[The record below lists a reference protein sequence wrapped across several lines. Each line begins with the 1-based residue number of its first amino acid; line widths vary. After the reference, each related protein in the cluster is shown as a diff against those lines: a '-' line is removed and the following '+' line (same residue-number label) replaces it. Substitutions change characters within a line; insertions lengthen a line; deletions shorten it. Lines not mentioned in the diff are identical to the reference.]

1 MLFTTLWA
9 YRTSYK
15 VITQF
20 MPFELVYGTQPIM
33 LTKFM
38 VSTKRIK
45 DISTKDLNQA
55 IHVRMGELVWLDEKH
70 WCVNENINH
79 TLEEKHVFSTTLCD

>member
-1 MLFTTLWA
+1 MGIFLVKLVNANCIDWDVMFFTTLWA

-15 VITQF
+15 VTTQF

-33 LTKFM
+33 LTKIM

-45 DISTKDLNQA
+45 DIPTKDLDQA
-55 IHVRMGELVWLDEKH
+55 IHVRMEDLV
-70 WCVNENINH
+70 
-79 TLEEKHVFSTTLCD
+79 